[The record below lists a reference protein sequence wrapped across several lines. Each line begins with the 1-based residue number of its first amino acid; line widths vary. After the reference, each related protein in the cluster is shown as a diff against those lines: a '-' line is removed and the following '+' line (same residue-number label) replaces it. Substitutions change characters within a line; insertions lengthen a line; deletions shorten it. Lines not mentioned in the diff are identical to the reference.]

1 MVRVMV
7 KTGRRR
13 KGLHRDRRGAVAVM
27 VGLSLP
33 VLIGSAGLA
42 TDVSFWY
49 TEASRLQLA
58 ADAGAMN
65 AAYLLYYTT
74 SPAALAAA
82 AQTGVQQMTGGNL
95 IGMLNGAPTINVSYN
110 GTTPQVTV
118 TLSSSANLFFTQMFL
133 PGAVQMSAVAGV
145 QQPINQNTS
154 YNPPASSG
162 GSTGAPGGGSPPPP
176 GRPPPPGPPP
186 PRRAAMRGRP
196 PVRPRP
202 YELTF

>member
-1 MVRVMV
+1 MMV
-7 KTGRRR
+7 KAARRR

-74 SPAALAAA
+74 SPSALAAA
-82 AQTGVQQMTGGNL
+82 AQTGVQQMTGGSL
-95 IGMLNGAPTINVSYN
+95 IGTLNGPPAIQVSYN

-133 PGAVQMSAVAGV
+133 TGVVQMSAVATAQRPGS
-145 QQPINQNTS
+145 QNTTYS
-154 YNPPASSG
+154 HTGSNSINGSG
-162 GSTGAPGGGSPPPP
+162 GTPGGSNQ
-176 GRPPPPGPPP
+176 
-186 PRRAAMRGRP
+186 
-196 PVRPRP
+196 VIVQ
-202 YELTF
+202 